1 MQSSLGALVVVT
13 LELPTDS
20 SSSLQ
25 LLRRFV
31 FAANSAAWGGALEGI
46 MYRQSVMHMESLIMP
61 IRIGPVR
68 KAKKTTEVYSNSAIE
83 PEPCLG
89 TKPSLAAT

>member
-1 MQSSLGALVVVT
+1 MRMAHPAREYSSGSNVCSTVMQSSLGALVVT
-13 LELPTDS
+13 KLELPTDS

-25 LLRRFV
+25 LHRRFV

-46 MYRQSVMHMESLIMP
+46 MYRQSVMDTESLPLIMP

-68 KAKKTTEVYSNSAIE
+68 KAKKTT
-83 PEPCLG
+83 
-89 TKPSLAAT
+89 